1 MSSGQTPGARTPHFS
16 AVEMTQ
22 LVLPGDTNSLGTAFG
37 GTIFGW
43 VDVAAAVAAQR
54 HSGGIVVT
62 ASIDSLHF
70 LAPVQ
75 LGNVVVLRAAVNRA
89 WRTSMEV
96 GVRVEA
102 EDLDSGRV
110 THTNSAYLVLVA
122 LDEGGRPTPVPR
134 LVPETDDE
142 RRRWAEAE
150 ARRGAR
156 QRLREPAD

>member
-1 MSSGQTPGARTPHFS
+1 
-16 AVEMTQ
+16 MTQ

-37 GTIFGW
+37 GTIVGW

-70 LAPVQ
+70 LSPVQ

-96 GVRVEA
+96 GVRVECEITGQHERRQHA
-102 EDLDSGRV
+102 A
-110 THTNSAYLVLVA
+110 SAYVTFVA
-122 LDEGGRPTPVPR
+122 VDDNGRPRPVPAIDPQTADDQRRFERAAERRAAR
-134 LVPETDDE
+134 LKE
-142 RRRWAEAE
+142 RRR
-150 ARRGAR
+150 
-156 QRLREPAD
+156 